1 MTSENTKFEEFEQFK
16 QNLDIF
22 GGYITQPELRYF
34 ENGKAK
40 CTFAIPLKKN
50 KDDEVKWL
58 NCEAWGRYAEI
69 TGELKKGDEVLVL
82 GYFKENEYKNEKG
95 VIKKKIVFIIKGII

>member
-1 MTSENTKFEEFEQFK
+1 MTSEITKFEEFEQFK
-16 QNLDIF
+16 QILDVF

-50 KDDEVKWL
+50 KDDEAKWL

-69 TGELKKGDEVLVL
+69 AGELKKGDEVLVF
-82 GYFKENEYKNEKG
+82 GYFKESQYKDKEGKEKTN
-95 VIKKKIVFIIKGII
+95 IVFIVKGVL